1 MKAKLLGAIVL
12 TLILVLVLS
21 TVALAG
27 VSQATINAIIKDAQD
42 GTLDGHWKPAEIS
55 AALAFVQNDPIYD
68 AYSNLKGV
76 LQDYLASLQAPGEQS
91 GQLAFTGSNIV
102 LAFGVGAA
110 LIGGEL
116 RIDSRPL
123 DGTRVSLLLPL
134 APAPAPVPAGAG

>member
-21 TVALAG
+21 TVAMAG

-42 GTLDGHWKPAEIS
+42 GTIDGNWTAAQIR
-55 AALAFVQNDPIYD
+55 AALAYVENNPALEQ
-68 AYSNLKGV
+68 YSAIKGV

-102 LAFGVGAA
+102 LAFGAGAA
-110 LIGGEL
+110 LVGGGVLL
-116 RIDSRPL
+116 RR
-123 DGTRVSLLLPL
+123 RR
-134 APAPAPVPAGAG
+134 AA